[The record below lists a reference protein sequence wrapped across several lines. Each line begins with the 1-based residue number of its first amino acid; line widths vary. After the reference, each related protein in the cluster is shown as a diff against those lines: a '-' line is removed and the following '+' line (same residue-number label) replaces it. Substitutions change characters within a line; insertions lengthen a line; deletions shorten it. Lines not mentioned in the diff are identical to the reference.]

1 MGPGEHKLFVDILR
15 CFSDAP
21 EPDAGSCDLFFI
33 YLNRSFP
40 RAKKRIHHFSLLF
53 VISGHNSLSAI
64 NLWTLA
70 GIPYLEFCCDS
81 TDVHLT
87 LCRWFRR
94 RIWRQLHRQVDEK
107 GEKLQYCKIFSDFF
121 L

>member
-1 MGPGEHKLFVDILR
+1 MGPGEHKLFVDISR

-40 RAKKRIHHFSLLF
+40 RATKRIHHFSQLF

-70 GIPYLEFCCDS
+70 GIP
-81 TDVHLT
+81 
-87 LCRWFRR
+87 
-94 RIWRQLHRQVDEK
+94 
-107 GEKLQYCKIFSDFF
+107 
-121 L
+121 